1 MSDTTPSPHTITQ
14 DIQGCIGIVRLN
26 RPDKRNAFTPEMELA
41 MRSALEALDADP
53 AVKALLIVGAG
64 GYFSAGID
72 LAVLTGP
79 GSVAGANAPY
89 DISRQHRFNYIPRLN
104 KPVAAAIAGPCYG
117 LAAVIALL
125 CDIRHVADD
134 VKVCM
139 PFTRMRGIAEFG
151 LPVTIARVAGM
162 AKAAEWL
169 LTGKVFGAAEAVQS
183 GFAAQSWA
191 ADGFEAQVVQVLNE
205 QFKDA
210 HVDSLVAIKG
220 QVWRA
225 FTQQLSDCSEDAG
238 WLMRELRAKAPMKV
252 G

>member
-1 MSDTTPSPHTITQ
+1 MSETITQ
-14 DIQGCIGIVRLN
+14 EIQGCVGVVRLN
-26 RPDKRNAFTPEMELA
+26 RPEKRNAFTPEMEQA
-41 MRSALEALDADP
+41 MRAALEALDADP

-64 GYFSAGID
+64 GCFSAGID
-72 LAVLTGP
+72 LAVLS
-79 GSVAGANAPY
+79 GSGFGGPY
-89 DISRQHRFNYIPRLN
+89 DVSRQHRFNYIPRLG
-104 KPVAAAIAGPCYG
+104 KPVVSAIAGPCYG
-117 LAAVIALL
+117 LAAAIALL
-125 CDIRHVADD
+125 SDIRHVAED

-191 ADGFEAQVVQVLNE
+191 AVGFEAQIVAALNE

-238 WLMRELRAKAPMKV
+238 RLMRELRAKAPLKV

>member
-1 MSDTTPSPHTITQ
+1 MTHTITT

-26 RPDKRNAFTPEMELA
+26 RPDKRNAFTPEMEQA
-41 MRSALEALDADP
+41 MRTALEALDADP
-53 AVKALLIVGAG
+53 AVKAMLIVGAG
-64 GYFSAGID
+64 GCFSAGID
-72 LAVLTGP
+72 LAVLKAP
-79 GSVAGANAPY
+79 GMAAQPY
-89 DISRQHRFNYIPRLN
+89 DVSRQHRFNYIPRLG
-104 KPVAAAIAGPCYG
+104 KPVVSAIAGPCYG
-117 LAAVIALL
+117 LAAAIALL

-191 ADGFEAQVVQVLNE
+191 PDGFEAQVLQVLNE

-210 HVDSLVAIKG
+210 DIDSLIAIKG

-225 FTQQLSDCSEDAG
+225 FAQSLQECSEDAG
-238 WLMRELRAKAPMKV
+238 WLMRELRAKAPLKLA
-252 G
+252 

>member
-1 MSDTTPSPHTITQ
+1 MTDTITQ
-14 DIQGCIGIVRLN
+14 EIQGCVGIVRLN
-26 RPDKRNAFTPEMELA
+26 RPEKRNAFTPEMEQA
-41 MRSALEALDADP
+41 MRTALEALDTDP
-53 AVKALLIVGAG
+53 AVKAMLIVGAG
-64 GYFSAGID
+64 GCFSAGID
-72 LAVLTGP
+72 LAVLS
-79 GSVAGANAPY
+79 GSGFSGPY
-89 DISRQHRFNYIPRLN
+89 DVSRQHRFNYIPRLA
-104 KPVAAAIAGPCYG
+104 KPVVSAIAGPCYG
-117 LAAVIALL
+117 LAAAIALL

-183 GFAAQSWA
+183 GFAAQAWSP
-191 ADGFEAQVVQVLNE
+191 DGFEAQIVQTLNE

-210 HVDSLVAIKG
+210 HLESLVAIKG

-225 FTQQLSDCSEDAG
+225 FAQSLQECSEDAG
-238 WLMRELRAKAPMKV
+238 WLMRDLRARAPMKLA
-252 G
+252 